1 MTLTPRQII
10 AYLELNE
17 KLDRIE
23 RANNLWV
30 TAMGAQGDGKAIEK
44 HLKELGAL

>member
-1 MTLTPRQII
+1 MNLSWPQLI

-17 KLDRIE
+17 TLDRID

-30 TAMGAQGDGKAIEK
+30 AAMGAQGDGKTIEK
-44 HLKELGAL
+44 TIKELGAV

>member
-1 MTLTPRQII
+1 MSLSWPQLI

-17 KLDRIE
+17 TLDRID

-30 TAMGAQGDGKAIEK
+30 AAMGAQGDGKTIEK
-44 HLKELGAL
+44 TIKELGAI